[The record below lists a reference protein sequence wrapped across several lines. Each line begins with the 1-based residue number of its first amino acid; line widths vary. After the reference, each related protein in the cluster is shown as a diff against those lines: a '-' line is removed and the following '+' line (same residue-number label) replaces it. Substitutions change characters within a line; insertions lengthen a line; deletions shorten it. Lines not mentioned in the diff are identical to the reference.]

1 MDTRRYVRI
10 GLLLA
15 ATLATLLLL
24 PREEPEPGEAPP
36 ARAGIGYY
44 LEQAELIATGDD
56 GRVIYRLSA
65 DSAQQ
70 DLAAGGIELDRVE
83 LVYDALLEVDWQ
95 VRADRGSIPA
105 DGRILTLSGDVVA
118 IAERKPGPPTAIR
131 TDHLELDP
139 EAYIASTDA
148 PVLIERPGG
157 TIRARGLR
165 LHLREDR
172 LQLLAEV
179 EGRFNPR

>member
-1 MDTRRYVRI
+1 METRRYLGIAV
-10 GLLLA
+10 LLA
-15 ATLATLLLL
+15 AALGTLLLL
-24 PREEPEPGEAPP
+24 PRDEEDPLEGPA
-36 ARAGIGYY
+36 ARAGVGYY

-70 DLAAGGIELDRVE
+70 DLAGGGIELVRVE
-83 LVYDALLEVDWQ
+83 LAYDALLEVDWQ

-105 DGRILTLSGDVVA
+105 DGRILALSGDVVA
-118 IAERKPGPPTAIR
+118 IAERAPEPPTAIR

-148 PVLIERPGG
+148 LVLIERPGG

-165 LHLREDR
+165 IYLREDR
-172 LQLLAEV
+172 VQLLAEV
-179 EGRFNPR
+179 EGRFAPR

>member
-1 MDTRRYVRI
+1 MDTRRYVGI

-15 ATLATLLLL
+15 AALGTLLLL
-24 PREEPEPGEAPP
+24 PRDEPEPGDAAPT
-36 ARAGIGYY
+36 RTGIGYY

-70 DLAAGGIELDRVE
+70 DLAGGGIALDRVE

-118 IAERKPGPPTAIR
+118 IAEREPEPPTAIR

-148 PVLIERPGG
+148 LVLIERPGG

>member
-1 MDTRRYVRI
+1 METRRQFGI

-15 ATLATLLLL
+15 TALATLLLL
-24 PREEPEPGEAPP
+24 PRDEPEPGEAPA

-65 DSAQQ
+65 DNAQQ

-83 LVYDALLEVDWQ
+83 LIYDALLEVDWQ

-118 IAERKPGPPTAIR
+118 IAGREPEPPTAIR

-148 PVLIERPGG
+148 LVLIERPGG

-165 LHLREDR
+165 LYLRDDR
-172 LQLLAEV
+172 IQLLAEV